1 MKQLISIVGPT
12 AIGKTSFSISLA
24 KQYNCEIVSADS
36 RQFFKEMAIGTAK
49 PDVTEMD
56 GIPHHFVDF
65 LSVNDPYTAGQFEK
79 EAIAKIEEI
88 HQKTEVAIMVGGSGL
103 YVNAVHDGMDDIPS
117 DSELRDLLNNELKDR
132 GIEPLQIELK
142 KLDPEHYEFMDI
154 HNPQRLIR
162 AIEVCR
168 LSGKTYTSFR
178 NKINKT
184 RPFNI
189 IKIGLIADR
198 EIIYDRINQRVDL
211 MIEAGLVEEVKSL
224 HKLKSL
230 NALQTVGY
238 RELFEHFEGNV
249 TLDEAIENIKM
260 NTRRFAKRQMTWFK
274 KDKDTKWFDYKDQ
287 QQIKDYVASQL
298 K

>member
-12 AIGKTSFSISLA
+12 AIGKTSTSIALA
-24 KQYNCEIVSADS
+24 KLHNSEIISADS

-49 PDVTEMD
+49 PDPKEMD
-56 GIPHHFVDF
+56 GVPHHFVDF
-65 LSVNDPYTAGQFEK
+65 LSVQDPYTAGQFEK
-79 EAIAKIEEI
+79 DAIAKIEEL
-88 HQKTEVAIMVGGSGL
+88 HKDNNVAIMVGGSGL
-103 YVNAVHDGMDDIPS
+103 YVNAVTNGMDDIPS
-117 DSELRDLLNNELKDR
+117 DINLRENLNNELEEK
-132 GIEPLQIELK
+132 GIVPLQLELK
-142 KLDPEHYEFMDI
+142 RLDPEHYEFMDI

-162 AIEVCR
+162 AVEVCR

-178 NKINKT
+178 NKKKKI

-189 IKIGLIADR
+189 IKIGLTAER

-211 MIEAGLVEEVKSL
+211 MIEAGLVDEVKSL
-224 HKLKSL
+224 HELKSL

-238 RELFEHFEGNV
+238 RELFEHYEGHV

-274 KDKDTKWFDYKDQ
+274 KDKDTKWFDYKDT